1 MGPNSS
7 CVMTEVGH
15 VSGESFDLIALPQPS
30 QEKREGM
37 VGISVREEVQE
48 LVGRGVSA
56 NGERAPRMISFPSHQ
71 LGRGRRRE
79 GTRNGKGTCCA

>member
-1 MGPNSS
+1 
-7 CVMTEVGH
+7 MTEIGH

-48 LVGRGVSA
+48 LVGRGVRA
-56 NGERAPRMISFPSHQ
+56 NGERAP
-71 LGRGRRRE
+71 
-79 GTRNGKGTCCA
+79 